1 MHATNT
7 SIYHFFFISSLFLV
21 LIYYLLGIIIIG
33 YEVPFV
39 SRIEEVNKLYDEKV
53 LNGIEVMSE
62 IDRLLR
68 RDSTRLH
75 GNDPFAMK

>member
-1 MHATNT
+1 MP
-7 SIYHFFFISSLFLV
+7 IMLFSLFIRIFLL
-21 LIYYLLGIIIIG
+21 LITYLLLIIVTG